1 MGNYK
6 YIISDRVYKVID
18 SFYHNVAQK
27 YINTYS
33 HELMIKNMK
42 AAYSSIYQI
51 ENGLM
56 RRQPTMPRWK
66 GMFMATAGKWNF
78 AYKIEGDTV
87 YVYDACHSQNI
98 HESSERR
105 TVILTELELKGY
117 LKKAVRRVLAEAFDF
132 PHGLSR
138 EEAEKRFFYK
148 LSQLYLDGKITE
160 DDGNELIHYGTYFSP
175 NNKSGHY
182 VDIKGVENFPQFH
195 K

>member
-1 MGNYK
+1 MNYAIHDK
-6 YIISDRVYKVID
+6 AKNAIVR
-18 SFYHNVAQK
+18 FYHNVAKK
-27 YINTYS
+27 YKHTYS
-33 HELMIKNMK
+33 EELMNKNIVST
-42 AAYSSIYQI
+42 YNSIYQI
-51 ENGLM
+51 ENGLT

-66 GMFMATAGKWNF
+66 GMFMATAGKWSF

-105 TVILTELELKGY
+105 TVILTESELKGH

-138 EEAEKRFFYK
+138 EEAEYRFFYK

-160 DDGNELIHYGTYFSP
+160 DDGNELIHYGLYFSP
-175 NNKSGHY
+175 HNKSGHY
-182 VDIKGVENFPQFH
+182 VDIKGVENFPQFD